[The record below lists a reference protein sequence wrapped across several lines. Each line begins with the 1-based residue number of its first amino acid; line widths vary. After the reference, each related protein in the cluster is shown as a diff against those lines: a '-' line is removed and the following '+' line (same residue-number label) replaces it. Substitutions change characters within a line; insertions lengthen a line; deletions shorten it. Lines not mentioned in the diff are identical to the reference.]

1 MRAAQQPAPPPKNDG
16 SVVVALVLLVAAL
29 STIFFGAVTLYA
41 SADIVLTGEQKQ
53 KSVRARRLA
62 RLISGWA
69 NVGNA
74 VVHALLIIML
84 TTDSDRYKVFFPDE
98 AEAPVGPLVLMVV
111 NGLVGRATLKGGAL
125 KLSLGWN
132 SFIALAGSLMPI
144 VWPKFI
150 DVGMTEWPYL
160 AIFLWL
166 FIYSFEATAFFTSAV
181 AFSLKDAH
189 AIKVD

>member
-1 MRAAQQPAPPPKNDG
+1 M
-16 SVVVALVLLVAAL
+16 VVLVLLVAAL
-29 STIFFGAVTLYA
+29 STIFFSAVALYA
-41 SADIVLTGEQKQ
+41 SADIVLTGEQKL

-62 RLISGWA
+62 RLLSGWA

-84 TTDSDRYKVFFPDE
+84 VSDSDRYKVFFPDE
-98 AEAPVGPLVLMVV
+98 AETPVGPVVLMVV

-125 KLSLGWN
+125 KLALGWN
-132 SFIALAGSLMPI
+132 SFVAVAGSLMPI

-150 DVGMTEWPYL
+150 DVGLATWPYL

-166 FIYSFEATAFFTSAV
+166 FIYAFESTAFFFSAV
-181 AFSLKDAH
+181 AFALKDAH
-189 AIKVD
+189 AVKED